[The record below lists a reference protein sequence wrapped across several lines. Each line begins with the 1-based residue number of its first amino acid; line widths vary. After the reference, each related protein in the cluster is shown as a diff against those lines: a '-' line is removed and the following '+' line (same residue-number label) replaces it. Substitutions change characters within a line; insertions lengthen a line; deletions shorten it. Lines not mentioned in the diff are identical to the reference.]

1 MNIDEVRA
9 LTDEALLD
17 EIEDLKESMF
27 KLRLQ
32 LASGQLENT
41 NTLRYTRRDIAR
53 CMTVLRERQL
63 AAQLASEELS
73 DAQ

>member
-1 MNIDEVRA
+1 MKISEARA

-32 LASGQLENT
+32 LSSGQLENT

-63 AAQLASEELS
+63 ALQIASEEMS
-73 DAQ
+73 DAE

>member
-1 MNIDEVRA
+1 MKVSEIRA

-32 LASGQLENT
+32 LSSGQLENT

-53 CMTVLRERQL
+53 CMTVLRERHL
-63 AAQLASEELS
+63 AAQIASEEMS
-73 DAQ
+73 DAE

>member
-1 MNIDEVRA
+1 MDIAEIRA

-17 EIEDLKESMF
+17 EVEDLKEAMF

-63 AAQLASEELS
+63 AAHMASEEMS